1 MYHND
6 LSNLAICFD
15 TTLVL
20 PCVHSSEH
28 FVTCLNGHY
37 IYYIYIWH
45 VELYICDCQKFHYTL
60 HVLSMLY
67 DSSIW

>member
-45 VELYICDCQKFHYTL
+45 VELYICYCQF
-60 HVLSMLY
+60 
-67 DSSIW
+67 W